1 MDKKK
6 KKNQGNTREKV
17 VIDDEK
23 GISISYST
31 KDVKKKFPH
40 LFDELKK
47 SNQKI
52 EITGIKHPTKVI
64 EKSDELYNP
73 TAEDFLRRCNTQEEA
88 FEILEFLLK
97 RKKISKEKY
106 THLMNR
112 LKNEGVECF
121 GERKAWGYYE
131 RKYRPSK

>member
-6 KKNQGNTREKV
+6 KKNQGHTREKV
-17 VIDDEK
+17 DIDDKK

-31 KDVKKKFPH
+31 NDVKKKFPH
-40 LFDELKK
+40 LFNELKK
-47 SNQKI
+47 NNQKI
-52 EITGIKHPTKVI
+52 EITGIKHPAKAT
-64 EKSDELYNP
+64 EKSDEIYYP
-73 TAEDFLRRCNTQEEA
+73 TAEDFLRRCNTHEEA
-88 FEILEFLLK
+88 LEILEFLLK
-97 RKKISKEKY
+97 RKEISKEKY

-131 RKYRPSK
+131 RKYRPQK